1 MVMTSALF
9 ELVSYDDTLR
19 RNRRGVSMTPQLM
32 EFPVNPE
39 LAPFLVSS
47 SRSVTW
53 VQKASKEGLVRA
65 AVRPRAGLEA
75 ETIAAIVELS
85 PSLEWGNVHPLTT
98 LGIEACVAH
107 LNSYGLAELEM
118 LVSPLTDLTEVE
130 TSVPRVQVPWMPVNA
145 AVLVPVDRSFVG
157 TLGSVGPE
165 RAVLVVHNASR
176 GVAVAWN
183 P

>member
-1 MVMTSALF
+1 MTSALF
-9 ELVSYDDTLR
+9 ELVSYDNTV
-19 RNRRGVSMTPQLM
+19 RRGRRGTTVVPQLM
-32 EFPVNPE
+32 EFPVNAE

-47 SRSVTW
+47 SRAVTW

-75 ETIAAIVELS
+75 ETVAAIAEMGPTLQ
-85 PSLEWGNVHPLTT
+85 WGNVHSLTT
-98 LGIEACVAH
+98 AGVEACVAH

-118 LVSPLTDLTEVE
+118 LVSPLTDLEGIEVKA
-130 TSVPRVQVPWMPVNA
+130 PRVAAPWMPVNA

-157 TLGSVGPE
+157 TLGSVGPD